1 MYFGKVFF
9 YNFAPEM
16 AKHLKIIVMIF
27 ALGMFIVPNQML
39 FAQNTETACC
49 TTEKSEKD
57 CCSASKKSS
66 PCHDTSKK
74 SQSCNSNCAK
84 CTSCSLSVVFLG
96 EETDKSLGEISSH
109 AISNKVENFYLDPY
123 LSQLSIAI
131 WQPPKIG

>member
-1 MYFGKVFF
+1 M
-9 YNFAPEM
+9 
-16 AKHLKIIVMIF
+16 LKIQKQLVV
-27 ALGMFIVPNQML
+27 LQKNQTKIAVVL
-39 FAQNTETACC
+39 L
-49 TTEKSEKD
+49 
-57 CCSASKKSS
+57 KKST

-96 EETDKSLGEISSH
+96 EETDKSLSEISSH
-109 AISNKVENFYLDPY
+109 AISNKVENLYLAPY